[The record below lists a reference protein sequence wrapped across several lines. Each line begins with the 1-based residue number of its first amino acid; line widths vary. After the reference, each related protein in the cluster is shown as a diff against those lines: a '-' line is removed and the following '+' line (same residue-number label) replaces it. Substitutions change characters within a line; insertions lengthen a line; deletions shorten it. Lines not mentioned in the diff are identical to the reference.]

1 MRLLLSIFVLWF
13 CINVNAQELTVKS
26 FTEQTNDLTARS
38 NPRDDLNGNPCALVK
53 VRMAVDNATFKGM
66 VIGDVDYRNGEYYVY
81 MPEGAKKLSVSAPN
95 YLVLDVKFED
105 YGVGALEG
113 KTTYLLVINK
123 PGEMEMS
130 TLKNI
135 LFQLTPK
142 DATLTLNGAKQNVEN
157 GSAKIQLPNGTYR
170 YTVSSKYYQSKE
182 TTFTVTDGMDN
193 APININLE
201 KAQSKLNVSSSPSD
215 AEVFLDNK
223 KIGTTPLIDYCVEA
237 GKYNLRIVKNGY
249 DAVSQTLDIVDS
261 SPVSVKKDLSSMIR
275 FKIHTNP
282 VHADVYIDGKFL
294 IGTSPFSTEK
304 PAGSYKLKAT
314 AIGFYD
320 LNRTIVVD
328 GTKQE
333 YRYSLRRKFFK
344 KNGGYIEANAQ
355 AGSMLSI
362 GASIGFNIY
371 NVNVEADYLYGLSK
385 SEEIYWNNISESV
398 RPSSYTY
405 TPSFIGGKVGYSFCI
420 GNRVQI
426 TPQIGAGS
434 VMIDGKKSTV
444 GESQSEYDKT
454 YVFKGIA
461 GLRINIAIQN
471 HFGISL
477 TPEYSVPIK
486 KGLIFEDLSRTSSKI
501 KAWETGFNGKIGI
514 NYFF

>member
-1 MRLLLSIFVLWF
+1 MRLLISIFVILF

-53 VRMAVDNATFKGM
+53 VRMAVNNATFKSM

-81 MPEGAKKLSVSAPN
+81 MPEGAKKLSVYAPN

-105 YGVGALEG
+105 YGVGMLVG

-142 DATLTLNGAKQNVEN
+142 DATFTLNGAKQNVEN

-170 YTVSSKYYQSKE
+170 YTVSSKYYQPKE
-182 TTFTVTDGMDN
+182 ATFTVTDEMN
-193 APININLE
+193 NTPISVNLE
-201 KAQSKLNVSSSPSD
+201 KAQSKLSVSSSPSG
-215 AEVFLDNK
+215 AEVFLNNK
-223 KIGTTPLIDYCVEA
+223 KVGTTPLTDYTVEA

-249 DAVSQTLDIVDS
+249 DAVSQTLDIVDDN
-261 SPVSVKKDLSSMIR
+261 PVSVKKELSSIIR

-294 IGTSPFSTEK
+294 MGTSPFSAEK
-304 PAGSYKLKAT
+304 PAGNYKLKAT
-314 AIGFYD
+314 ATGYYD

-333 YRYSLRRKFFK
+333 YIYKLRPRFFK

-355 AGSMLSI
+355 AGSMLAF

-371 NVNVEADYLYGLSK
+371 NVNIEADYLYGLSK
-385 SEEIYWNNISESV
+385 SEEIYWNNISESK

-405 TPSFIGGKVGYSFCI
+405 TPSFVGGKVGYSFCI
-420 GNRVQI
+420 GNRIQI

-434 VMIDGKKSTV
+434 VMLKGKYSTV
-444 GESQSEYDKT
+444 GESISEYDKT

-461 GLRINIAIQN
+461 GLRINIVIQN
-471 HFGISL
+471 HLGICL

-486 KGLIFEDLSRTSSKI
+486 KGIIYEELSRTSSKI
-501 KAWETGFNGKIGI
+501 KTWGNGFNGKIGI

>member
-1 MRLLLSIFVLWF
+1 MRLLLSIFVILF
-13 CINVNAQELTVKS
+13 CIKVNAQELTVKS

-38 NPRDDLNGNPCALVK
+38 NPREDLNGNPCALVK

-81 MPEGAKKLSVSAPN
+81 MPDGAKKLSVSAPN
-95 YLVLDVKFED
+95 YLVLDVKFEE
-105 YGVGALEG
+105 YGIETLSA
-113 KTTYLLVINK
+113 KTTYLLTISK

-157 GSAKIQLPNGTYR
+157 GSAKVQLPNGTYR
-170 YTVSSKYYQSKE
+170 YTVSSKYYQTKE
-182 TTFTVTDGMDN
+182 TTFTVTDVMDN

-201 KAQSKLNVSSSPSD
+201 KAQSKLNVSSSPTE
-215 AEVFLDNK
+215 AEVYLDNK
-223 KIGTTPLIDYCVEA
+223 KIGTTPLTDYSVEA

-249 DAVSQTLDIVDS
+249 DAVSQTLDIVDEK
-261 SPVSVKKDLSSMIR
+261 PVSIKKELSSMIH
-275 FKIHTNP
+275 FLIHSNP
-282 VHADVYIDGKFL
+282 VQADVYIDGKVL
-294 IGTSPFSTEK
+294 MGTSPYSVEK

-314 AIGFYD
+314 ATGYYD
-320 LNRTIVVD
+320 MNTTIVVD

-333 YRYSLRRKFFK
+333 FSYNLRRKFFK
-344 KNGGYIEANAQ
+344 NNGGYIEANAQ
-355 AGSMLSI
+355 AGSMLAVGI
-362 GASIGFNIY
+362 ASGFNVSNI
-371 NVNVEADYLYGLSK
+371 NFEFDYLFGLSK

-426 TPQIGAGS
+426 TPQVGAGS
-434 VMIDGKKSTV
+434 VMINGKKSSD
-444 GESQSEYDKT
+444 GESTSEYDQT

-461 GLRINIAIQN
+461 ALRINIAIQN
-471 HFGISL
+471 NFGISL

-486 KGLIFEDLSRTSSKI
+486 KGLIYEDLSRTSSKI

-514 NYFF
+514 NLFF